1 MNRLL
6 TLIVLLALVGCGSQ
20 KEDWREEYI
29 AADER
34 WQVAY
39 GNADAR
45 VAYDATVSFID
56 HIKRMERD
64 GRPFE
69 YVKVQTWNYARLAL
83 LADHLGKHEEARHLF
98 ATAARYA
105 KKAHPEETEDRIS
118 EIAFRSYLD
127 QMDTPDKVA
136 WRKK

>member
-1 MNRLL
+1 MKCAA
-6 TLIVLLALVGCGSQ
+6 LIVLLAFVGCSSQ
-20 KEDWREEYI
+20 KEAWREDYI

-39 GNADAR
+39 RNADAR
-45 VAYDATVSFID
+45 MAYDATLSFIE
-56 HIKRMERD
+56 HIKKMEQD

-69 YVKVQTWNYARLAL
+69 YAKVQTWNYARLAL
-83 LADHLGKHEEARHLF
+83 LADHLGRQEEARHLF

-105 KKAHPEETEDRIS
+105 KKAHPEEPDDRIS

-127 QMDTPDKVA
+127 QMDTPEKVA